1 MGEPHDMEKLTLYQ
15 KKLNLLI
22 GKFNSDIEKLLD
34 LITVKDDY
42 LQKFNNFKTVLN
54 NTLMCGKGTND
65 DFTAIFNTIKGNLIS
80 NSRNDIEMD
89 DVQSES
95 DNGDDDNE
103 LNPLIIPLPET
114 FEIRHEIHNSLH
126 NINRNTTLD
135 PSDQESIEDVI
146 MCDHNVVSEYIK
158 SQKEATRL
166 QIDKWKDR
174 INEVYFT
181 TNNSLRYIL
190 NGLKYMNSKI
200 EGLYESDVNSILKK
214 DNVRF
219 TYHIETIK
227 EWCEK
232 RKRQFTMVSVDNR

>member
-1 MGEPHDMEKLTLYQ
+1 MGESHDMEKLTLYQ

-34 LITVKDDY
+34 PITVKDDY

-54 NTLMCGKGTND
+54 NTLMRGKGTND

-95 DNGDDDNE
+95 GNGDDDNE
-103 LNPLIIPLPET
+103 LNPLIIPFSKT
-114 FEIRHEIHNSLH
+114 FEIRSEILNSLN
-126 NINRNTTLD
+126 NISANTTLD
-135 PSDQESIEDVI
+135 PSDHERIEDI
-146 MCDHNVVSEYIK
+146 IICEHNVISEYIK
-158 SQKEATRL
+158 YQMDATRL

-174 INEVYFT
+174 MNEVCST

-190 NGLKYMNSKI
+190 KELKYMNSKI

-219 TYHIETIK
+219 TYYIETIQ
-227 EWCEK
+227 EWCEN
-232 RKRQFTMVSVDNR
+232 RKRQFRMVSVG